1 MNLLER
7 LNQPIFNG
15 SDFTIYKTA
24 RDFIAKY
31 FLDTGFVPDNI
42 LIYFDKW
49 IQVL

>member
-15 SDFTIYKTA
+15 SDFTIYKIA

-31 FLDTGFVPDNI
+31 SLDAGFVPDNI